1 MYNANTEKD
10 QLKSINE
17 LSEMLKGFYDII
29 AKRICLAGFFHVYC
43 VSLLES
49 QGENPILTKY
59 LLANRLSL
67 KIPFNFAIFG
77 GLKIPK

>member
-10 QLKSINE
+10 QLNSINE
-17 LSEMLKGFYDII
+17 LGEMLKDFNDII
-29 AKRICLAGFFHVYC
+29 AKRICLARYFNLYF

-59 LLANRLSL
+59 LLAN
-67 KIPFNFAIFG
+67 
-77 GLKIPK
+77 